1 MSDHHD
7 DVEVLGGFFRLLQL
21 DAAATANHP
30 GAFERLRRSDVHGIL
45 LHGVYAP
52 DELTAVGDHLVRRD
66 PPFVQTSFPEEFH
79 SWFYGINLNL
89 AHPDLVGYFEEAAV
103 FNEQLAGIFPRGRGV
118 TDYLA
123 GLMQQLDD
131 GRRFVAP
138 PGIRPRQRYM
148 FATLRCHM
156 EGGHIPAHV
165 DNEFALRR
173 SYRHLRELVEPPILS
188 IVLAL
193 AEAREGGAL
202 KIFDFRQDTAGD
214 FATSGP
220 IEANLAAL
228 DAVSFRIPAGSAI
241 ILDSGRYL
249 HEVTPVIG
257 AQPRWTLCSFMARSK
272 DHGAM
277 YCWG

>member
-1 MSDHHD
+1 MSA
-7 DVEVLGGFFRLLQL
+7 DVQVLGDFFRLLEI
-21 DAAATANHP
+21 DAADVGDHP
-30 GAFERLRRSDVHGIL
+30 DAFDRLRRSDVHGIL
-45 LHGVYAP
+45 LHRVYRP
-52 DELTAVGDHLVRRD
+52 DELVALGERLVRHD
-66 PPFVQTSFPEEFH
+66 PPFVQSSFPEEFH

-89 AHPDLVGYFEEAAV
+89 AHPDLVGYFEQAAV
-103 FNEQLAGIFPRGRGV
+103 FNEQLDGIFPPQRGA

-123 GLMQQLDD
+123 GLMQQLDG
-131 GRRFVAP
+131 GRDFVAP

-202 KIFDFRQDTAGD
+202 KVFDFRQDTAGN
-214 FATSGP
+214 FETSGP
-220 IEANLAAL
+220 IEVELEGL
-228 DAVSFRIPAGSAI
+228 DSVSFRIPSGSAI
-241 ILDSGRYL
+241 IIDSGRYL

-257 AQPRWTLCSFMARSK
+257 TQPRWTLCSFMARSR
-272 DHGAM
+272 DEDTM